1 MATSYEIIKEI
12 NLIIMTSSGPANPEE
27 VLDMFTRIK
36 AEPDYSTSYD
46 VLWDARG
53 RTVPFTN
60 EQIMRVVSHVP
71 VYKGNMRPKRA
82 FLFSKDVDIGMGNV
96 YQAYRF
102 IKSNADIKVFKD
114 REEALKW
121 LGVQDHP
128 LFRKPQK

>member
-27 VLDMFTRIK
+27 VIAMFTRIK
-36 AEPDYSTSYD
+36 AEPDYSITYD

-60 EQIMRVVSHVP
+60 EQIMRIVSRVP
-71 VYKGNMRPKRA
+71 VYKGDSRPKRA
-82 FLFSKDVDIGMGNV
+82 FLFSKDVNIGMGNV
-96 YQAYRF
+96 YQSYRF
-102 IKSNADIKVFKD
+102 IKSNVDIKVFKD

-121 LGVQDHP
+121 LGLHDHP
-128 LFRKPQK
+128 LLCIPRK